1 MNTQEMIKKLESYTL
16 QEIAKHIEFLEE
28 RINTIRSILSL
39 GPTISRFNKC
49 ESYESVLKEI
59 LKEWSMG
66 YVVGMVEA
74 LEKKYIDIIESVET
88 GSSYRFKSI
97 FME

>member
-16 QEIAKHIEFLEE
+16 QEIAEHIQFLEE
-28 RINTIRSILSL
+28 RINRIRSILSL
-39 GPTISRFNKC
+39 GPMISRFNKC

-59 LKEWSMG
+59 LEDWSIG

-74 LEKKYIDIIESVET
+74 LEKKYIPIIESVET

-97 FME
+97 FMK

>member
-16 QEIAKHIEFLEE
+16 QEIAEHIQFLEE
-28 RINTIRSILSL
+28 RINKIRYILHL

-49 ESYESVLKEI
+49 ESYESILKEI
-59 LKEWSMG
+59 LEDWSMG
-66 YVVGMVEA
+66 YVVGMVEV
-74 LEKKYIDIIESVET
+74 LEKKYIAIIESVET

-97 FME
+97 FMG